1 LEAFWASLGLVFI
14 AELGDKT
21 QLVAL
26 SLAARFRTRIVL
38 AGILTA
44 TLAVHILS
52 VVLGGCAE
60 KCLPRDWIAFLAG
73 MAFIVFGF
81 WTLRGDCVDEESC
94 SINRCPNPFWLV
106 TVTFFLAELGDKT
119 MLTTIAAAT
128 RYPMALKAVWLG
140 SSLGMVVS
148 DGLAILIGKLL
159 GARLPERAVKIGAS
173 LIFFSFGLVS
183 AVQGGR
189 SLHPAL
195 WVAGAGC
202 LALVGYFFLRGSRPA
217 AIPLGLEAEEDLAE
231 PALTR

>member
-1 LEAFWASLGLVFI
+1 VEAFWMSLGLVFI

-26 SLAARFRTRIVL
+26 SMATRFRTGIVL

-44 TLAVHILS
+44 TLAIHIVS
-52 VVLGGCAE
+52 VGLGGCAE
-60 KCLPRDWIAFLAG
+60 KCLPRDWISFLAG

-94 SINRCPNPFWLV
+94 KVNRCPNPFWLV

-128 RYPMALKAVWLG
+128 RYPMSLKAVWLG
-140 SSLGMVVS
+140 SSIGMVAS
-148 DGLAILIGKLL
+148 DGLAILAGKLL

-173 LIFFSFGLVS
+173 VMFFSFGLVS
-183 AVQGGR
+183 AAQGGR
-189 SLHPAL
+189 SLHPVFWA
-195 WVAGAGC
+195 VGAVC
-202 LALVGYFFLRGSRPA
+202 LAMIGYFFLRGSRPN
-217 AIPLGLEAEEDLAE
+217 AIPPDLEAREESAE
-231 PALTR
+231 PAPTR

>member
-1 LEAFWASLGLVFI
+1 MEAFWASLGLVFL

-26 SLAARFRTRIVL
+26 SLAARFRTGVVL

-44 TLAVHILS
+44 TLAVHIVS

-60 KCLPRDWIAFLAG
+60 KCLPRNWIGFLAG

-94 SINRCPNPFWLV
+94 KVKRCPNPFWLV

-128 RYPMALKAVWLG
+128 KYPLALKAVWLG
-140 SSLGMVVS
+140 SSLGMVIS
-148 DGLAILIGKLL
+148 DGLAIWVGKML
-159 GARLPERAVKIGAS
+159 GARLPERAIKIGAS
-173 LIFFSFGLVS
+173 VIFFSFGLVS
-183 AVQGGR
+183 AAQGGR
-189 SLHPAL
+189 TLHPAF
-195 WVAGAGC
+195 WAVGAVS
-202 LALVGYFFLRGSRPA
+202 LAVVGYVFLRPRSV
-217 AIPLGLEAEEDLAE
+217 AIPLELQEREELAE
-231 PALTR
+231 PVLR

>member
-1 LEAFWASLGLVFI
+1 MVAFWASLGFVFL

-26 SLAARFRTRIVL
+26 SLATRFRTRVVL

-44 TLAVHILS
+44 TLAIHILS

-60 KCLPRDWIAFLAG
+60 KCLPHEWISFLAG

-94 SINRCPNPFWLV
+94 KVNRCPNPFWLV

-128 RYPMALKAVWLG
+128 KYPHSLMLVWLG
-140 SSLGMVVS
+140 SSIGMVIS
-148 DGLAILIGKLL
+148 DGLAILVGQML

-173 LIFFSFGLVS
+173 VIFFSFGLVS
-183 AVQGGR
+183 AAQGGR
-189 SLHPAL
+189 SLHPAV
-195 WVAGAGC
+195 WAAGAVA
-202 LALVGYFFLRGSRPA
+202 LAAVGYFFLRPQAVHIPAELALAEDPAERVGSR
-217 AIPLGLEAEEDLAE
+217 
-231 PALTR
+231 